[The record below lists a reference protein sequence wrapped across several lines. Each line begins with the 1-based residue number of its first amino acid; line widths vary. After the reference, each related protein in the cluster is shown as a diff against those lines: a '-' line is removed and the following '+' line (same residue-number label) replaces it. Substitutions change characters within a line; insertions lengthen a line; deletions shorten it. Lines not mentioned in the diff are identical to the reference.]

1 MNKFKVGDKV
11 YCNYHNLEG
20 VVEESYYYGVCVR
33 FLNNRVEMYNNKG
46 YINESTK
53 KGIHLLSKD
62 PEIKLHLLENDSY
75 TDFAHSLDFETGRA
89 VRQIFKNYMKLG
101 YSIREIEY
109 VMSNAIRD
117 LALANLLNWE

>member
-75 TDFAHSLDFETGRA
+75 TDFADTLHF
-89 VRQIFKNYMKLG
+89 IFCQKVDPIFADYINQG